1 MQVLVAQHF
10 VTGVI
15 ERAFELVPCL
25 AHHLLTRALHGGA
38 SVRPG
43 AVQSEI
49 STERMPCTS
58 LSPNSSGGTLRQN
71 WSCEMLVSAH
81 SVSM

>member
-1 MQVLVAQHF
+1 MAGRPF
-10 VTGVI
+10 D
-15 ERAFELVPCL
+15 
-25 AHHLLTRALHGGA
+25 
-38 SVRPG
+38 PG

-58 LSPNSSGGTLRQN
+58 LSPNSSEGTLRQN